1 MILTKKDL
9 DDRCEINLGYLSES
23 LKEQVENVLSV
34 STATISINPPHNNT
48 IKLVLNGTWTYDLV
62 ITDFTATLYN
72 QFGENVLVAVVDD
85 SCDFEDLLAIS
96 VINTIWNE
104 R

>member
-9 DDRCEINLGYLSES
+9 DDSCEINLSYLTES
-23 LKEQVENVLSV
+23 LEKQVENLLSV
-34 STATISINPPHNNT
+34 STATISVNPTHANT
-48 IKLVLNGTWTYDLV
+48 IELVLNGTWTYDLV
-62 ITDFTATLYN
+62 ITDFAATLYN
-72 QFGENVLVAVVDD
+72 HDGENILVAVVDD